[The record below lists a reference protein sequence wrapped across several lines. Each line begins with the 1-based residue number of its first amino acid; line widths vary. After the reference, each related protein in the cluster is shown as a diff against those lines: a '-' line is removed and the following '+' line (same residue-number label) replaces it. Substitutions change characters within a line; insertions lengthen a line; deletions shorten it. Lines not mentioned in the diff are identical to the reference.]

1 MSIIFNYFI
10 LLVFLLL
17 PTTITAASVDI
28 KDIHYPLDVPFYLVE
43 SLKDDD
49 EKAELYMY
57 LIESYTEQN
66 LTDRAFQLID
76 SLPKS
81 SLILTKPLYK
91 SLFLTYY
98 YHNSAIDTIVLLDSL
113 SNKLKPYILEA
124 CFIYSLEQLNIQ
136 DSITFF
142 NSLESPIIKS
152 RLANLLVGYFVS
164 QNDVK
169 NAYLY
174 HNMIEL
180 PAEKEKSLT
189 TLAILFTQSGDIIK
203 INKAL
208 TEITNETHRHSL
220 LLNVV
225 TTLIDKSEQKTALN
239 FLDQLKKSP
248 VYEKALTYVI
258 KHMITNNNFE
268 DAITYA
274 QTLNTDFYKHE
285 VMILLGQGFAKSG
298 NMIAINELLTSIESE
313 DVLYQFVQDVSL
325 ILASNNYTE
334 EAFSLSKKIPN
345 SLALDHYQN
354 LIKACDI
361 NSDMHFLLLSIK
373 QINDYKIVNHAL
385 ATYAIQSAL
394 NSKHEQAIYII
405 KSITDLSTKDICVLT
420 ILENGQSLDL
430 YTTYQTHLSEVV
442 ITSYIQYLTINI
454 SDTIPKQA
462 VLDFTRQ
469 HVNPKLFSKE
479 NQLIYHIELG
489 ILFAINAEN
498 DPSYF
503 KKAIKQAKSASKL
516 IRRLKHDVVLS
527 TLSSYFHL
535 ESLLKRPK
543 QALKILQKQKKYYH
557 DTDILYLFDQIKD
570 PDKKAIASLQSFA
583 KDFQK

>member
-17 PTTITAASVDI
+17 PTTITAASVEIDDI
-28 KDIHYPLDVPFYLVE
+28 YYPLDVPFYLVD
-43 SLKDDD
+43 SLEDND
-49 EKAELYMY
+49 EKSELYMY

-98 YHNSAIDTIVLLDSL
+98 YHNSANDTIVLIDTL

-152 RLANLLVGYFVS
+152 RLANLLVDYFVS

-174 HNMIEL
+174 HDMIEL
-180 PAEKEKSLT
+180 PAEKEKSLAS
-189 TLAILFTQSGDIIK
+189 LAILFTQSGDIIK
-203 INKAL
+203 INKSL
-208 TEITNETHRHSL
+208 TEINNETHRHNL

-225 TTLIDKSEQKTALN
+225 RTLIDKNEQKTALN

-248 VYEKALTYVI
+248 VYEKALSYVI

-274 QTLNTDFYKHE
+274 QTLKTDFYKHE
-285 VMILLGQGFAKSG
+285 VMISLGKGFAKSD
-298 NMIAINELLTSIESE
+298 NIIAINELLTSIESE
-313 DVLYQFVQDVSL
+313 DVLYQFIQDVSL
-325 ILASNNYTE
+325 ILASNNFIE
-334 EAFSLSKKIPN
+334 ESFSLSKKLPN
-345 SLALDHYQN
+345 SLAFDHYEN

-394 NSKHEQAIYII
+394 NNKHEQAIYII

-430 YTTYQTHLSEVV
+430 YTTYQPHLTEVV
-442 ITSYIQYLTINI
+442 ITSYIQYLTINLSGTI
-454 SDTIPKQA
+454 SNQA

-469 HVNPKLFSKE
+469 NVNPKLFSKE

-489 ILFAINAEN
+489 ILFAINAEDN
-498 DPSYF
+498 TNYF
-503 KKAIKQAKSASKL
+503 KKAIKQAKSANKL
-516 IRRLKHDVVLS
+516 IRHLKQDVDLL
-527 TLSSYFHL
+527 TLSSYIHL
-535 ESLLKRPK
+535 ESLLNRPK
-543 QALKILQKQKKYYH
+543 YALKILQKHKKYYH
-557 DTDILYLFDQIKD
+557 DTDILYLLGQIKD
-570 PDKKAIASLQSFA
+570 KDKKATTLLQSFA

>member
-17 PTTITAASVDI
+17 PATITAASVDI
-28 KDIHYPLDVPFYLVE
+28 KDIHYPLDVPFYLVD
-43 SLKDDD
+43 SLKDND
-49 EKAELYMY
+49 EKSALYMY

-66 LTDRAFQLID
+66 LIDRSFQLID

-98 YHNSAIDTIVLLDSL
+98 YHNSANDTIVLIDTL

-124 CFIYSLEQLNIQ
+124 CFIYSLEQLNIE

-142 NSLESPIIKS
+142 KSLESPIIKS
-152 RLANLLVGYFVS
+152 RLANLLVDYFVT

-174 HNMIEL
+174 HDMIEL
-180 PAEKEKSLT
+180 PAEKEKSLA

-220 LLNVV
+220 LINVV
-225 TTLIDKSEQKTALN
+225 TTLIDKNEQKTALN

-258 KHMITNNNFE
+258 KNMITNNNFE
-268 DAITYA
+268 DAISYA

-285 VMILLGQGFAKSG
+285 VLISLGQGFAKAG
-298 NMIAINELLTSIESE
+298 NIIAINELLTSIESE
-313 DVLYQFVQDVSL
+313 DVLYQFIQDVSL
-325 ILASNNYTE
+325 ILASNNFIE
-334 EAFSLSKKIPN
+334 ESFSLTKKLPN
-345 SLALDHYQN
+345 SLAFDHYQN

-373 QINDYKIVNHAL
+373 QINDYKIVNHTL

-394 NSKHEQAIYII
+394 NNKHEQAIYII

-430 YTTYQTHLSEVV
+430 YTTYQPHLTEVV
-442 ITSYIQYLTINI
+442 ITSYIQYLTINLSGTI
-454 SDTIPKQA
+454 SKQA

-469 HVNPKLFSKE
+469 NVNPKLFSKE

-489 ILFAINAEN
+489 ILFAINAEDN
-498 DPSYF
+498 TNYF
-503 KKAIKQAKSASKL
+503 KKAIKQAKSANKL
-516 IRRLKHDVVLS
+516 IRHLKQDVDLL
-527 TLSSYFHL
+527 TLSSYIHL
-535 ESLLKRPK
+535 ESLLNRPK
-543 QALKILQKQKKYYH
+543 YALKILQKHKKYYH
-557 DTDILYLFDQIKD
+557 DTDILYLLGQIKD
-570 PDKKAIASLQSFA
+570 KDKKATTLLQSFA